1 MSDDQPISLPDI
13 MVGAVR
19 LPGDDAHD
27 FVQHELNTG
36 TPQLPQHDKQ
46 AEVDAYRSVA
56 RHLPLA
62 STAKVFGAMPDFKG
76 GVEPGVA
83 QELYNGDYKG
93 ALSDLFGL
101 AVSYGISRHGY
112 PLLFPKG
119 GNGPIKNA
127 KKQNITDDPGD
138 EIPH

>member
-36 TPQLPQHDKQ
+36 TPQLPQHDEQ
-46 AEVDAYRSVA
+46 GELDAYRSVA
-56 RHLPLA
+56 RHLPFA
-62 STAKVFGAMPDFKG
+62 STAKVFGAMPDFNG

-101 AVSYGISRHGY
+101 ATSYGASRFIW
-112 PLLFPKG
+112 PAIWPKSG
-119 GNGPIKNA
+119 KRPINNQEK
-127 KKQNITDDPGD
+127 
-138 EIPH
+138 